1 MLNIK
6 EVIQHMN
13 ILVITDKLIHGG
25 AEMYFCKLENQL
37 QHPNISFYYAAGP
50 GELYEKIKH
59 QNNFNEMS
67 RTKHLQNVKK
77 LRKLINDK
85 QIDLVH
91 ANSLRMVLY
100 CIFVKRFTK
109 RKFKIVYTKHNVT
122 VLEEKNPF
130 IFSHLLNKYVERI
143 ITVSDF
149 EKRNLVNAGI
159 EPNKITTVYNG
170 VDLQQFS
177 FHQKENGNI
186 FKVGILARLSEEK
199 NHEFF
204 IKIANQLRN
213 IPNLMFYIAGDG
225 PEKEKIKNMIQSQN
239 LLDKIKM
246 VGVVHNPQEFIK
258 EMDLLLLTSHREVFP
273 MVILEGMAVGTPIIS
288 INRGG
293 IGEAIIGNKTGVL
306 INDHS
311 VEDFCNKILDIKS
324 NEDIKKHFIDN
335 ARRKVQVDFSL
346 EQMVS
351 NTLKEYLNC
360 S

>member
-1 MLNIK
+1 MLIIK
-6 EVIQHMN
+6 EVKQNMN

-50 GELYEKIKH
+50 GELYKKIKH
-59 QNNFNEMS
+59 QNHFNEMS
-67 RTKHLQNVKK
+67 RTKHLQNIRR

-100 CIFVKRFTK
+100 CIAVKKFTK
-109 RKFKIVYTKHNVT
+109 KKFKIVYTKHNVT
-122 VLEEKNPF
+122 VLEEKNPV

-170 VDLQQFS
+170 VDLNQFT
-177 FHQKENGNI
+177 FHPKEIGKT

-199 NHEFF
+199 NHDLF
-204 IKIANQLRN
+204 IKIANQLRD

-225 PEKEKIKNMIQSQN
+225 PEKTKIENIIQSQN
-239 LLDKIKM
+239 LLHKIKM
-246 VGVVHNPQEFIK
+246 IGAVHNPEEFIK
-258 EMDLLLLTSHREVFP
+258 EMDVLLLTSHREVFP

-293 IGEAIIGNKTGVL
+293 IGEAIIGNQTGVL

-311 VEDFCNKILDIKS
+311 VNEFCNKILEMKT
-324 NEDIKKHFIDN
+324 NEELRKHFIEN
-335 ARRKVQVDFSL
+335 ARKKVQVDFSL